1 MSPLTKKALL
11 ACAQTVGFAAAII
24 FGAAWSFDF
33 WEAWIYLLAFLAT
46 TVSVTLYFLK
56 HDPGLVER
64 RITAGPR
71 AETERNQKIIM
82 TFAIVLMFALW
93 AIPGLDHRLHWS
105 SVPVPVVLVA
115 NLLVILGILLVVYV
129 FKENSYAASTVQVE
143 KDQPVISTGL
153 YAWIRHPMYAAC
165 FLYVIGTPLAL
176 GSVVGLIPAL
186 LLYIVIILRLLDEER
201 YLTKNLSGYEAYR
214 QKVRYRLIPKIW

>member
-1 MSPLTKKALL
+1 
-11 ACAQTVGFAAAII
+11 
-24 FGAAWSFDF
+24 
-33 WEAWIYLLAFLAT
+33 
-46 TVSVTLYFLK
+46 
-56 HDPGLVER
+56 
-64 RITAGPR
+64 
-71 AETERNQKIIM
+71 
-82 TFAIVLMFALW
+82 VLMFALW

-129 FKENSYAASTVQVE
+129 FKENSYAASIVQVE

-153 YAWIRHPMYAAC
+153 YAWIRHPMY
-165 FLYVIGTPLAL
+165 V
-176 GSVVGLIPAL
+176 
-186 LLYIVIILRLLDEER
+186 VIILRLLDEER